1 MKKRNI
7 IIILSIILLVILD
20 QLTKFLVVKLIPLN
34 NAVILIRNF
43 LKFYYIQNTGAA
55 FGMFSG
61 YLILLIIITFVV
73 LYFLYKEI
81 KTSKIDNLNICSLVL
96 IISGSIGNLI
106 DRVFR
111 KYVIDFISFTLFK
124 HEMAIFNVADIYITI
139 GVIIYL
145 LGILRERNYE
155 RNSSKK

>member
-111 KYVIDFISFTLFK
+111 GYVIDFIDVK
-124 HEMAIFNVADIYITI
+124 IFNFPNFNIADISIVS
-139 GVIIYL
+139 GVIVL
-145 LGILRERNYE
+145 LYIILLKSTKDN
-155 RNSSKK
+155 

>member
-7 IIILSIILLVILD
+7 IIILSIILLVVLD
-20 QLTKFLVVKLIPLN
+20 QLTKFLVIKLIPLN
-34 NAVILIRNF
+34 DSIILIKNF
-43 LKFYYIQNTGAA
+43 LKFYYIQNKGAA

-61 YLILLIIITFVV
+61 YIILLVIFTLFA

-81 KTSKIDNLNICSLVL
+81 KDNKLDNMSVCSLLL
-96 IISGSIGNLI
+96 IFAGAIGNLI
-106 DRVFR
+106 DRVCR
-111 KYVIDFISFTLFK
+111 KYVIDFISFTLFR